1 MFLTDSISMGGDWDT
16 IWRLTAPTSY
26 LIPVMCAVHI
36 GAFFGRAGVGGRG
49 GIADYIQVQRQEL
62 CQWHTNALGQLHPNV
77 VYGRESH
84 IDPF

>member
-49 GIADYIQVQRQEL
+49 VLQTIFKCKDRSFVNGTQM
-62 CQWHTNALGQLHPNV
+62 H
-77 VYGRESH
+77 
-84 IDPF
+84 